1 MQEVEELVKLLDRVI
16 DSIDKIEEL
25 VARLTLDTE
34 TSKGVVFQIYQNLV
48 EARESV
54 VRARLI
60 ARSLTG

>member
-1 MQEVEELVKLLDRVI
+1 MQQLEELVKLLDKAI
-16 DSIDKIEEL
+16 DSMDKIEEL

>member
-1 MQEVEELVKLLDRVI
+1 LQEVEELVKLLDRAI

>member
-1 MQEVEELVKLLDRVI
+1 MQEVEELVKLLDRAI

>member
-1 MQEVEELVKLLDRVI
+1 MQEVEELVKLLDRAI

-25 VARLTLDTE
+25 IARLTLATE